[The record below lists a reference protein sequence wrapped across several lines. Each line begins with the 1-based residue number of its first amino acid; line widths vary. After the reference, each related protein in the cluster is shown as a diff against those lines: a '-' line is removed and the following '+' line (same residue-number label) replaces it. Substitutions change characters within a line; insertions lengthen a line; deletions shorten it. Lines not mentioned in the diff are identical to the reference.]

1 MHSSPQIKHVT
12 RQRPNPTNE
21 FIFAKKFQRTPAK
34 TIIRQTKLI
43 SPIKYSVMATA
54 SEKHESINLTKNN
67 FSGDIAMH
75 VKRFFIF
82 FLLCQKRLC
91 FAYTFN
97 MQYNT
102 IFSEKCKIKKA
113 TFARFQENVL
123 IIAIFL
129 VMFCI
134 LSNSALYA
142 KSVTNGIKLFFVSV
156 LPGLLPFMFLCKII
170 TNLNFEKLSKIANK
184 PMQKL
189 FGIGGDC
196 FYAFFM
202 SLVSGYPIGSKITAD
217 LFMQGKIS
225 KKDSFLCA
233 VLSSTSGLIFIIGS
247 VGTGMLN
254 SPKLGIIIYVSS
266 VISAVVSAILINLF
280 AKIKQR
286 NTNKKLTKQANLQTT
301 SNSLIKK
308 AEQSTSSFKNLHA
321 NKYAFIHSNT
331 TSEHEIANFNQQNQ
345 SKNNF
350 AIASTKTSKTNS
362 NQNDDNDKQN
372 QRTEIQVTHESPKK
386 NFLQIM
392 SSSAFDTAQSLL
404 VVCFY
409 IAFFFVLIDILNQTK
424 ILHFFAKLISP
435 LFGSNP
441 EKTAL
446 SSGVMSGIIEMTRGV
461 KMLSNVHCSL
471 SFSLISSLISFGG
484 FSIIFQSLSFLS
496 KTNIKVSKFIFAKFV
511 QAFLSFF
518 VCLALLSIFKF

>member
-1 MHSSPQIKHVT
+1 
-12 RQRPNPTNE
+12 
-21 FIFAKKFQRTPAK
+21 
-34 TIIRQTKLI
+34 
-43 SPIKYSVMATA
+43 MATA

-97 MQYNT
+97 MHYNT
-102 IFSEKCKIKKA
+102 IFSEKCKTKKA

-123 IIAIFL
+123 IVAIFL

-225 KKDSFLCA
+225 QKDSFLCA

-254 SPKLGIIIYVSS
+254 SPKLGIIIYVSN
-266 VISAVVSAILINLF
+266 VLSAVVSAILINLF

-286 NTNKKLTKQANLQTT
+286 NANKKLTKQANLQNN
-301 SNSLIKK
+301 SSSLIKNTILT
-308 AEQSTSSFKNLHA
+308 TSSFKNHYT
-321 NKYAFIHSNT
+321 NKYAIIQSNT
-331 TSEHEIANFNQQNQ
+331 TCDPEIGNLNQPKQ

-350 AIASTKTSKTNS
+350 AIASAKTSKTN
-362 NQNDDNDKQN
+362 NIQNDNNKQN
-372 QRTEIQVTHESPKK
+372 TQTGIQMTPENQKK

-424 ILHFFAKLISP
+424 ILPFFAKLISP
-435 LFGSNP
+435 LFASNP

-446 SSGVMSGIIEMTRGV
+446 SSGVMSGIVEMTRGV
-461 KMLSNVHCSL
+461 KMLSNVNCSL
-471 SFSLISSLISFGG
+471 SYSLISALISFGG
-484 FSIIFQSLSFLS
+484 LSIIFQSLSFLS

-511 QAFLSFF
+511 QATLSFL

>member
-1 MHSSPQIKHVT
+1 MH
-12 RQRPNPTNE
+12 
-21 FIFAKKFQRTPAK
+21 
-34 TIIRQTKLI
+34 
-43 SPIKYSVMATA
+43 
-54 SEKHESINLTKNN
+54 
-67 FSGDIAMH
+67 
-75 VKRFFIF
+75 
-82 FLLCQKRLC
+82 
-91 FAYTFN
+91 
-97 MQYNT
+97 YNT
-102 IFSEKCKIKKA
+102 IFSEKCKTKKA

-123 IIAIFL
+123 IVAIFL

-170 TNLNFEKLSKIANK
+170 TNLNFEKFSKIADK

-217 LFMQGKIS
+217 LFIQGKIS
-225 KKDSFLCA
+225 QKDSFLCS

-254 SPKLGIIIYVSS
+254 NPKLGIIIYVSN
-266 VISAVVSAILINLF
+266 VLSAVVSAILINMF

-286 NTNKKLTKQANLQTT
+286 NTNKKLTKQVNLQT
-301 SNSLIKK
+301 SSSSLIKNTK
-308 AEQSTSSFKNLHA
+308 QSTSSFKNHYA
-321 NKYAFIHSNT
+321 NKYAFIQSNT
-331 TSEHEIANFNQQNQ
+331 TCTHEIVSLNKQKQ

-362 NQNDDNDKQN
+362 IQKDNNNQQN
-372 QRTEIQVTHESPKK
+372 TQTSIQVTPENQKK

-392 SSSAFDTAQSLL
+392 SSSAIDTAQSLL

-409 IAFFFVLIDILNQTK
+409 IAFFFVLIDILNQTQ
-424 ILHFFAKLISP
+424 ILPFLAKLISP

-441 EKTAL
+441 EKTEL
-446 SSGVMSGIIEMTRGV
+446 SSGVMSGIVEMTRGV
-461 KMLSNVHCSL
+461 KMLSNVNCSL
-471 SFSLISSLISFGG
+471 SYSLISALISFGG
-484 FSIIFQSLSFLS
+484 LSIIFQSLSFLS
-496 KTNIKVSKFIFAKFV
+496 KTNIKGSKFIFAKFV
-511 QAFLSFF
+511 QAILSFL